1 MEAPPGPHC
10 FDIAACGVALES
22 MAHTLWNGISI
33 DRTSVDAETSVHLS
47 TLFVSLDEGL
57 FASICSCFSYENMS
71 VNCAELLSGRIRAL
85 ALLSVSALS
94 DHSFKHTF

>member
-33 DRTSVDAETSVHLS
+33 DRTSVDAETSVTITILITPRLFDLID
-47 TLFVSLDEGL
+47 TLFTCLPFL
-57 FASICSCFSYENMS
+57 
-71 VNCAELLSGRIRAL
+71 
-85 ALLSVSALS
+85 
-94 DHSFKHTF
+94 